1 MSEKS
6 EPGPEPVQSGQAAA
20 GPVMSDVM
28 SDVMSGR
35 EVISDALPK

>member
-20 GPVMSDVM
+20 GPVMSG
-28 SDVMSGR
+28 VMSGR